1 MVREVWDKLKKND
14 RKSKKTVETPR
25 NTAPYEVEPV
35 TATER
40 TMRKIQEHLNGS
52 KISEM

>member
-1 MVREVWDKLKKND
+1 MFRKAWNKLVKNGQ
-14 RKSKKTVETPR
+14 KSKKTVETPR
-25 NTAPYEVEPV
+25 NVAPYEVEPV

-40 TMRKIQEHLNGS
+40 TMRKIQEHLNVS